1 MQHMKIS
8 VIIPALNAQECLP
21 SLLKRLAEQSVVPDE
36 IIVIDSESKDATAKI
51 ARDAG
56 VRLLSIPQGEFNH
69 GRTRNIAARQA
80 NGEFLVF
87 LTQDA
92 LPVDEYMLRNL
103 VDPLEKDPEIAVG
116 YGRQIAYDWARPME
130 RFVRSFNY
138 PKVSKIK
145 GREDIKTLGVK
156 AFFCSNACAVY
167 RKDVFR
173 EFGGFRE
180 DTIMNEDM
188 EFAYRAFLGGYKV
201 SYAADACVWHSHDYT
216 LFQQFKRYVDI
227 GVFFFNNR
235 ELKEYAKNESEG
247 LKYIIQAS
255 TFLYNNKEFGEL
267 VYLFLDTLVRFLG
280 YRVGSCYRRL
290 PENIIKKIS
299 MNKNYWD

>member
-1 MQHMKIS
+1 MQHIKIS
-8 VIIPALNAQECLP
+8 VIIPTLNAQGCLP
-21 SLLKRLAEQSVVPDE
+21 PLLKRLAEQSVVLDE
-36 IIVIDSESKDATAKI
+36 AIVIDSESKDATAKI
-51 ARDAG
+51 VRDAG
-56 VRLLSIPQGEFNH
+56 VRLLSIPQREFNH
-69 GRTRNIAARQA
+69 GRTRNIAARGV

-92 LPVDEYMLRNL
+92 LPVDEYMLKNL

-130 RFVRSFNY
+130 KFVRSFNY

-145 GREDIKTLGVK
+145 GRDDIKTLGVK
-156 AFFCSNACAVY
+156 AFFCSNACAIY
-167 RKDVFR
+167 RR
-173 EFGGFRE
+173 EAFWKLGGFRE

-188 EFAYRAFLGGYKV
+188 EFAYRAILGGYKV
-201 SYAADACVWHSHDYT
+201 SYAADACVLHSHDYT

-227 GVFFFNNR
+227 GVFFSNNR
-235 ELKEYAKNESEG
+235 VLKEYAKNESEG

-255 TFLYNNKEFGEL
+255 VFLYNNKEFREL
-267 VYLFLDTLVRFLG
+267 IYLFLDTIVRFLG
-280 YRVGSCYRRL
+280 YKVGSCYRRL
-290 PENIIKKIS
+290 PGNIIKKIS